1 MKSMIKTIKGEV
13 ILIMMIIITAMLMK
27 ADNRDESLKENERF
41 GGAR

>member
-13 ILIMMIIITAMLMK
+13 ILIMMIIITTMLMK
-27 ADNRDESLKENERF
+27 ADNRDESLEENESF